1 MSLEF
6 ELEEI
11 KLHNKEDDA
20 WVIINGRVY
29 DVTSFMDAH
38 PGFIYII
45 IIKVVVF
52 QFLKIILEKI
62 LQTKC
67 KTQILMNIQVFH
79 TIY

>member
-38 PGFIYII
+38 PGSFI
-45 IIKVVVF
+45 
-52 QFLKIILEKI
+52 LL
-62 LQTKC
+62 L
-67 KTQILMNIQVFH
+67 
-79 TIY
+79 